1 MELTSSNWGD
11 IQKYYENSFVKL
23 REFGDRIFYIDKV
36 NRDEVHFHDM
46 NEEAG
51 VIYLHDA
58 VPYTLD
64 MVLPNKAVYQ
74 MGDEAYLLAR
84 IPARQ
89 YHRGITTGN
98 CKISRL
104 RSTGFTSAN
113 LSFATLQGYA
123 NKPIYRPLE
132 DVIGRSTG
140 SEAISSRF
148 AYNSANKSIYCDTKV
163 VAVVDKVKKEIKAHS
178 LLLAELKRFLLRD
191 DSNITY
197 KLVGY

>member
-36 NRDEVHFHDM
+36 NRDEVHFHDA
-46 NEEAG
+46 NDEAG

-58 VPYTLD
+58 APYTLD
-64 MVLPNKAVYQ
+64 MVLPNKAMYQ
-74 MGDEAYLLAR
+74 MGDEAHLLQR
-84 IPARQ
+84 VPARQ
-89 YHRGITTGN
+89 YHRGITTSN

-104 RSTGFTSAN
+104 RSNGYTNAN

-123 NKPIYRPLE
+123 SKPIYRPLE
-132 DVIGRSTG
+132 EVIGRSTG
-140 SEAISSRF
+140 SEAISPRF
-148 AYNSANKSIYCDTKV
+148 AYNAANKSIYCDTKV
-163 VAVVDKVKKEIKAHS
+163 VAVVDKVKREIKAHA

-191 DSNITY
+191 DSKITY